1 MYAKLYSEKNSKFIT
16 KHKFR
21 TYHIQMLLFCCWWIN
36 ILITED
42 MDFKEI
48 NIEFGRFV
56 VLNISRKNILVGK
69 CIVGVSYFGHTN

>member
-1 MYAKLYSEKNSKFIT
+1 
-16 KHKFR
+16 
-21 TYHIQMLLFCCWWIN
+21 LLCCWWIN

-56 VLNISRKNILVGK
+56 VQNIS
-69 CIVGVSYFGHTN
+69 